1 MDGMQDLTTLKKV
14 TQKHFAVTGR
24 REKQPSSVED
34 GLVGWPNDALSYDL
48 GIKVYGLYT
57 FYNNACYC

>member
-1 MDGMQDLTTLKKV
+1 MDGMQDLTLKKV

-34 GLVGWPNDALSYDL
+34 GLVGWPNDALYDL
-48 GIKVYGLYT
+48 CIKVYGHML
-57 FYNNACYC
+57 